1 MNKAGVPTFRVKVSS
16 RGQVVIPKLLREA
29 YGIKE
34 GQEVLMIPVENGIL
48 VKALPIRSGKLRGLL
63 ADLDVDIKECENIL
77 AEAKRSLFRVG
88 S

>member
-48 VKALPIRSGKLRGLL
+48 VKALPIRGGKLRGLL

-77 AEAKRSLFRVG
+77 AEARRSLFRVG
-88 S
+88 L